1 MLETRGDL
9 EKANI
14 LVTGG
19 AGFIGSHLVD
29 ALVEQG
35 HRVRVLDA
43 LVSQVHGEDAVP
55 AYLNSAA
62 EFIQGD
68 VCDAE
73 LVSKALAG
81 IDVVFHEAAEVGVG
95 QSMYEIQRY
104 VRANDLGTAVLLESI
119 LARRPQIKKL
129 IVASSMSIY
138 GEGAYTCS
146 ECGPVAPQIRP
157 VEQLLERRWELECP
171 SCGRELSPA
180 PTNEEKPLFPTS
192 VYAVTKQDQEQFCL
206 AVGRS
211 YGIPSVALRY
221 FNVYGTRQA
230 LSNPYTGVCAIFSA
244 RLLNRNRPLVFED
257 GEQTR
262 DFVHVS
268 DIVRANLLAL
278 DSDRANY
285 QAINVGTGRATSV
298 RAVSRLLA
306 EGLGL
311 DLEPEIVSKYREGD
325 IRHCVADIS
334 KAKALLGYEPQ
345 VSLERGIPELLSWVR
360 AQAAQDQV
368 ASATAELESRQLVR

>member
-1 MLETRGDL
+1 L
-9 EKANI
+9 EKANV

-29 ALVEQG
+29 ALVERG

-43 LVSQVHGEDAVP
+43 LVSQVHGESAAP
-55 AYLNSAA
+55 TYLNSDA
-62 EFIQGD
+62 EFIHGD
-68 VCDAE
+68 VCDRQVVDA
-73 LVSKALAG
+73 ALEG

-104 VRANDLGTAVLLESI
+104 VRANDLGTAVLLEGI

-129 IVASSMSIY
+129 VVASSMSIY
-138 GEGAYTCS
+138 GEGAYTCAN
-146 ECGPVAPQIRP
+146 CGTVAPQLRP
-157 VEQLLERRWELECP
+157 AEQLLDRRWEMECP
-171 SCGRELSPA
+171 KCGQHLSPA
-180 PTNEEKPLFPTS
+180 PTPEEKPLFPTS

-211 YGIPSVALRY
+211 YGIPAVALRY

-244 RLLNRNRPLVFED
+244 RLLNRNRPMVFED

-278 DSDRANY
+278 DSDRADY
-285 QAINVGTGRATSV
+285 QAINVGTGVATSI
-298 RAVSRLLA
+298 RTVSRLLA

-311 DLEPEIVSKYREGD
+311 DLEPEVVAKYREGD
-325 IRHCVADIS
+325 IRHCVANIS
-334 KAKALLGYEPQ
+334 KAKSLLGYEPQ
-345 VSLERGIPELLSWVR
+345 ISLERGIPELLSWVS
-360 AQAAQDQV
+360 AQAAKDKV
-368 ASATAELESRQLVR
+368 ESATAELESRQLVR